1 MALNVALDIGG
12 TFTDLI
18 IVDESTGSLAHAKS
32 STTPH
37 DLTVGIL
44 NCLKKSGID
53 LKQCR
58 SFVHGT
64 TVAINTVIEGKG
76 AKTVLITSKGAK
88 DVYRIGRGNRPE
100 SYNIFFKRPVPLVP
114 RHFTFE
120 ADERVLASGEVLTP
134 LQDNETE
141 AVARAAADVSP
152 EALAV
157 SFLHSYINPAHEA
170 RMGEALRKILPSTFI
185 SLSHE
190 ILREYREYERTST
203 TVVNSYIG
211 PIVKR
216 YIEDLEK
223 LIDSMG
229 FPGELLI
236 MQSNGGV
243 MSPDVAKTAP
253 VAMMESGPV
262 GGIIA
267 SAEIGKRLGC
277 QDVIAFDM
285 GGTTA
290 KASLIKDGEAA
301 VAEGYYVGGYASGQP
316 VMLPVIDVTEVGAGG
331 GSIAWIDEVGGLKVG
346 PQSAG
351 GHPGPV
357 CYDQG
362 GEEPTVTDANVV
374 LGRISSQNFLGG
386 EMPLN
391 LEKARKAIEEKV
403 ASKLGLSVEEAALG
417 IIQIAVAKM
426 SLAVRGVSVEKGYDP
441 RDFVLVASGGAGP
454 AHALAIAR
462 ELNIPRVIIP
472 ILPAHFS
479 AMGMLMT
486 DIKHDFVRTYYK
498 PLLEADFIE
507 IKRIY
512 EEMVSI
518 GRETIAKEGVGTD
531 AIKTQAFF
539 DLRYIGQEF
548 FLTIPVS
555 EKEISSGDKEAIRA
569 HFDSLHDMRYGHKAA
584 EEPLE
589 IVNVRLTAYGLRKK
603 VAISEK
609 KKAAGEKKVKGQRDV
624 FIEDTGKPVKC
635 PIYEREA
642 LSVGDTVD
650 GPAIIEEYASTT
662 FLTFGEQARISE
674 FDDIIITVGEAK

>member
-1 MALNVALDIGG
+1 MALNLALDIGG

-32 STTPH
+32 STTPY
-37 DLTVGIL
+37 DLAVGIL

-53 LKQCR
+53 LRQCR

-76 AKTVLITSKGAK
+76 AQTVLVTTGGAR

-100 SYNIFFKRPVPLVP
+100 SYNIFFKRPVPLVA
-114 RHFTFE
+114 RRFTFE
-120 ADERVLASGEVLTP
+120 ANERLLASGEILTP
-134 LQDNETE
+134 LKAEE
-141 AVARAAADVSP
+141 AAGIAAAVSGVSP
-152 EALAV
+152 EAIAV
-157 SFLHSYINPAHEA
+157 CFLHSYLNPSHEA
-170 RMGEALRKILPSTFI
+170 MMGEALNSLMPDTYI

-216 YIEDLEK
+216 YLDDLEK
-223 LIDSMG
+223 LIESMG

-243 MSPDVAKTAP
+243 MSPGVAKKVP

-267 SAEIGKRLGC
+267 SAEIGKRLGFE
-277 QDVIAFDM
+277 DVIAFDM

-290 KASLIKDGEAA
+290 KASLIKDGEAS

-316 VMLPVIDVTEVGAGG
+316 VMLPVINVVEVGAGG
-331 GSIAWIDEVGGLKVG
+331 GSIAWIDDVGGLKVG
-346 PQSAG
+346 PRSAG

-362 GEEPTVTDANVV
+362 GEDPTVTDANVV
-374 LGRISSQNFLGG
+374 LGRIGSKTFLGG
-386 EMPLN
+386 EMVLN
-391 LEKARKAIEEKV
+391 VEKARKAIQEKI
-403 ASKLGLSVEEAALG
+403 ASRLGLSVEQAALG

-441 RDFVLVASGGAGP
+441 REFVLAASGGAGP
-454 AHALAIAR
+454 VHALAIAR
-462 ELNIPRVIIP
+462 ELRIPRVIVP
-472 ILPAHFS
+472 LLPAHFS

-498 PLLEADFIE
+498 PLKEADFDQI
-507 IKRIY
+507 RQIY
-512 EEMVSI
+512 DEMVSM
-518 GRETIAKEGVGTD
+518 GRNTIAREGLETD
-531 AIKTQAFF
+531 AVRTQAFF

-555 EKEISSGDKEAIRA
+555 EEDIYAGNRDAVRSS
-569 HFDSLHDMRYGHKAA
+569 FDSLHDMRYGHKAA

-589 IVNVRLTAYGLRKK
+589 IVNVRLTAYGVR
-603 VAISEK
+603 
-609 KKAAGEKKVKGQRDV
+609 KKAALAEKKTAREGAAVKGFRDV
-624 FIEDTGKPVKC
+624 FIEDMKKGLKC
-635 PIYEREA
+635 PIYDREA
-642 LSVGDTVD
+642 LSARDVVK
-650 GPAIIEEYASTT
+650 GPAIIEEYASNT
-662 FLTFGEQARISE
+662 FLSFGDEARLSE
-674 FDDIIITVGEAK
+674 FNDIIITVGDKE

>member
-32 STTPH
+32 STTPY
-37 DLTVGIL
+37 DLTIGIL

-64 TVAINTVIEGKG
+64 TVAINTVIEEKG
-76 AKTVLITSKGAK
+76 AKTVLVTTKGAK

-100 SYNIFFKRPVPLVP
+100 SYNIFFKRPVPLVA
-114 RHFTFE
+114 RRFTFE
-120 ADERVLASGEVLTP
+120 ANERLLASGEILTP
-134 LQDNETE
+134 LE
-141 AVARAAADVSP
+141 AEEADRIAKSVAGVSP
-152 EALAV
+152 ETIAV
-157 SFLHSYINPAHEA
+157 CFLHSYINPSHEA
-170 RMGEALRKILPSTFI
+170 MMGEALKKLLPSTYI

-216 YIEDLEK
+216 YLEDLEK

-243 MSPDVAKTAP
+243 MSPGVAKKVP

-267 SAEIGKRLGC
+267 SAEIGKRLGFK
-277 QDVIAFDM
+277 DVIAFDM

-290 KASLIKDGEAA
+290 KSSLIKDGEAS

-316 VMLPVIDVTEVGAGG
+316 VMLPVIDVVEVGAGG
-331 GSIAWIDEVGGLKVG
+331 GSIAWIDDVGGLKVG

-362 GEEPTVTDANVV
+362 GEKPTVTDANVV
-374 LGRISSQNFLGG
+374 LGRIGSETFLGG

-391 LEKARKAIEEKV
+391 VEKARKAIQEKI

-454 AHALAIAR
+454 VHALAIAR
-462 ELNIPRVIIP
+462 ELKIPRVIIP
-472 ILPAHFS
+472 LLPAHFS

-486 DIKHDFVRTYYK
+486 DIKHDFIRTYYK
-498 PLLEADFIE
+498 PLKEADFDE
-507 IKRIY
+507 IRQIY
-512 EEMVSI
+512 DEMVSI
-518 GRETIAKEGVGTD
+518 GRNTIAKEGLETD
-531 AIKTQAFF
+531 AVRTQAFF

-555 EKEISSGDKEAIRA
+555 EEEIYIGNREAIRSS
-569 HFDSLHDMRYGHKAA
+569 FDSLHDMRYGHKAA

-589 IVNVRLTAYGLRKK
+589 IVNVRLTAYGVR
-603 VAISEK
+603 
-609 KKAAGEKKVKGQRDV
+609 KKAALAEKKTSREGDAVKGYRDV
-624 FIEDTGKPVKC
+624 FIEDTKKALKC
-635 PIYEREA
+635 PIYDRDA
-642 LSVGDTVD
+642 LSVGDVAE
-650 GPAIIEEYASTT
+650 GPAIIEEYASNT
-662 FLTFGEQARISE
+662 FLSFGDEARLSE
-674 FDDIIITVGEAK
+674 FNDIIITVGDKQ

>member
-18 IVDESTGSLAHAKS
+18 IIDESTGSIEQAKS

-44 NCLKKSGID
+44 NCLKKSSVD
-53 LKQCR
+53 LTLCR

-64 TVAINTVIEGKG
+64 TVAINTVIEEKG
-76 AKTVLITSKGAK
+76 AKTALITTKGTK

-100 SYNIFFKRPVPLVP
+100 SYNIFFKRPVPLVS
-114 RHFTFE
+114 RRFTFE
-120 ADERVLASGEVLTP
+120 ADERILSSGEVLTP
-134 LQDNETE
+134 LKDE
-141 AVARAAADVSP
+141 AMEDTMRDVAKVSP
-152 EALAV
+152 EAVAV
-157 SFLHSYINPAHEA
+157 SFLHSFINPAHEA
-170 RMGEALRKILPSTFI
+170 RMGEKIRKILPSTYI

-243 MSPDVAKTAP
+243 MSPDAAMKVP

-262 GGIIA
+262 GGIMA
-267 SAEIGKRLGC
+267 SAEIGKRLGYE
-277 QDVIAFDM
+277 DVIAFDM

-290 KASLIKDGEAA
+290 KTSLIKDGQAA

-316 VMLPVIDVTEVGAGG
+316 VMLPVVDVVEVGAGG
-331 GSIAWIDEVGGLKVG
+331 GSIAWIDDVGGLKVG

-351 GHPGPV
+351 GYPGPV

-403 ASKLGLSVEEAALG
+403 ASKLGLSIEEAALG

-454 AHALAIAR
+454 VNALAIAR

-498 PLLEADFIE
+498 PLIEADFSQKNSLQGRFRSRSCRRDIE
-507 IKRIY
+507 
-512 EEMVSI
+512 
-518 GRETIAKEGVGTD
+518 GG
-531 AIKTQAFF
+531 
-539 DLRYIGQEF
+539 
-548 FLTIPVS
+548 
-555 EKEISSGDKEAIRA
+555 
-569 HFDSLHDMRYGHKAA
+569 
-584 EEPLE
+584 
-589 IVNVRLTAYGLRKK
+589 
-603 VAISEK
+603 
-609 KKAAGEKKVKGQRDV
+609 
-624 FIEDTGKPVKC
+624 
-635 PIYEREA
+635 
-642 LSVGDTVD
+642 
-650 GPAIIEEYASTT
+650 
-662 FLTFGEQARISE
+662 
-674 FDDIIITVGEAK
+674 

>member
-18 IVDESTGSLAHAKS
+18 IVDESTGSLEHGKS

-44 NCLKKSGID
+44 NCLKKSGVD
-53 LKQCR
+53 LSLCR

-76 AKTVLITSKGAK
+76 AKTVLITSKGAR

-134 LQDNETE
+134 LQDKETE
-141 AVARAAADVSP
+141 AVARAVADVSP

-170 RMGEALRKILPSTFI
+170 GMGEALRKVLPSTFI

-203 TVVNSYIG
+203 TVINSYIG

-243 MSPDVAKTAP
+243 MSPDVAKMAP

-267 SAEIGKRLGC
+267 SGEIGKRLGYK
-277 QDVIAFDM
+277 DVIAFDM

-331 GSIAWIDEVGGLKVG
+331 GSIAWIDDVGGLKVG

-374 LGRISSQNFLGG
+374 LGRISSRNFLGG

-454 AHALAIAR
+454 VHALAIAR

-486 DIKHDFVRTYYK
+486 DIKHDYIRTYYK

-518 GRETIAKEGVGTD
+518 GRETITKEGVGED

-555 EKEISSGDKEAIRA
+555 DQEILSGDKKAVRA
-569 HFDSLHDMRYGHKAA
+569 HFDGLHDMRYGHKATD
-584 EEPLE
+584 EPLE

-609 KKAAGEKKVKGQRDV
+609 KKDVGKKKVKGQRDV
-624 FIEDTGKPVKC
+624 LMEDTGKPVKC

-642 LSVGDTVD
+642 LSAGDTVD

-662 FLTFGEQARISE
+662 FLSLGEKARISE

>member
-18 IVDESTGSLAHAKS
+18 IVDESTGSLEHAKS

-44 NCLKKSGID
+44 NCLKKSGVD
-53 LKQCR
+53 LASCR

-76 AKTVLITSKGAK
+76 ANMALITTRGTR

-100 SYNIFFKRPVPLVP
+100 SYNIFFKRPVPLVS
-114 RHFTFE
+114 RRFTFE
-120 ADERVLASGEVLTP
+120 ADERILASGEILTQ
-134 LQDNETE
+134 LKDDETE
-141 AVARAAADVSP
+141 AIKQAVANVSP
-152 EALAV
+152 EAVAV
-157 SFLHSYINPAHEA
+157 SFLHSYINPVHESK
-170 RMGEALRKILPSTFI
+170 MGEAIKEILPSTYI

-243 MSPDVAKTAP
+243 MAPDVAKKVP

-267 SAEIGKRLGC
+267 SAEIGKRLGYK
-277 QDVIAFDM
+277 DVIAFDM

-290 KASLIKDGEAA
+290 KSSLVKDGEAA
-301 VAEGYYVGGYASGQP
+301 VSEGYYVGGYASGQP
-316 VMLPVIDVTEVGAGG
+316 VMLPVIDVVEVGAGG
-331 GSIAWIDEVGGLKVG
+331 GSIAWIDDVGGLKVG

-374 LGRISSQNFLGG
+374 LGRISSRNFLGG

-391 LEKARKAIEEKV
+391 VEKARKAIDDKV
-403 ASKLGLSVEEAALG
+403 ASKLGLPVEEAALG

-454 AHALAIAR
+454 VHALAIAR

-472 ILPAHFS
+472 LLPAHFS

-498 PLLEADFIE
+498 PLMEADFDDIH
-507 IKRIY
+507 RIY
-512 EEMVSI
+512 REMVSI
-518 GRETIAKEGVGTD
+518 GRETIEKEGVEED
-531 AIKTQAFF
+531 AVKTQAFF
-539 DLRYIGQEF
+539 DLRY
-548 FLTIPVS
+548 
-555 EKEISSGDKEAIRA
+555 
-569 HFDSLHDMRYGHKAA
+569 
-584 EEPLE
+584 
-589 IVNVRLTAYGLRKK
+589 
-603 VAISEK
+603 
-609 KKAAGEKKVKGQRDV
+609 
-624 FIEDTGKPVKC
+624 
-635 PIYEREA
+635 
-642 LSVGDTVD
+642 
-650 GPAIIEEYASTT
+650 
-662 FLTFGEQARISE
+662 
-674 FDDIIITVGEAK
+674 